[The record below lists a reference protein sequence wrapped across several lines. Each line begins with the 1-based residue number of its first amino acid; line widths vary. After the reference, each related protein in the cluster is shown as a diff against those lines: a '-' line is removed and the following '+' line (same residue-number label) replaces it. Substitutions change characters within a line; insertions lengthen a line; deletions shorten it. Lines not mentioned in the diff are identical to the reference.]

1 MRNELRATRIVGWDK
16 RACERRPTMRAM
28 VGRRSLKRAGPTL
41 LFCLLPFAFCL
52 FAPSDAHAQIRLKN
66 ICRIKGQEQNTL
78 HGMGLVVGLRGSG
91 DGGGFLPAMRSLAM
105 AMELMGSQIGKGGA
119 AELKDA
125 KNVALVSVTATV
137 PATGARQGDEIDCTV
152 SSIGAAKSLEGGR
165 LFITA
170 MLGPQAEGT
179 QVYAFAEGA
188 LHVDDL
194 KIPTTARI
202 HHGCRL
208 EEDFLNVFV
217 KDNKITLV
225 LDEHHADFEV
235 AQEIAELINRNWY
248 STSQT
253 GMTGAVGSGKLVSMQ
268 TRAVAKAL
276 NAKFIE
282 VEVPPAYQ
290 REAVD
295 FVSQVM
301 GLTISEPQTAARVVI
316 NERAQSVVIGV
327 DVEIGSIVVA
337 HKNIVVETGDNL
349 PAERFVAVDPSE
361 LQTAKL
367 KALVAALNA
376 VKVPTADI
384 IQIIKDIEHNGK
396 LHGQLIVE

>member
-1 MRNELRATRIVGWDK
+1 MTTTKTTSSGRI
-16 RACERRPTMRAM
+16 RP
-28 VGRRSLKRAGPTL
+28 VSFL
-41 LFCLLPFAFCL
+41 LAFCLLPSAFCL
-52 FAPSDAHAQIRLKN
+52 STAQAQIRLKN
-66 ICRIKGQEQNTL
+66 ICRVKGQEQNTL

-125 KNVALVSVTATV
+125 RNVALVSVTATV
-137 PATGARQGDEIDCTV
+137 PAAGARQGDEIDCV
-152 SSIGAAKSLEGGR
+152 ISSIGAAKSLDGGR

-170 MLGPQAEGT
+170 MMGPQAEGT
-179 QVYAFAEGA
+179 RIYAFAEGA
-188 LHVDDL
+188 LHVDDT
-194 KIPTTARI
+194 KFPTTARV
-202 HHGCRL
+202 HRGCRL
-208 EEDFLNVFV
+208 EEDFLNVFK

-225 LDEHHADFEV
+225 LDEHHADFQV
-235 AQEIAELINRNWY
+235 AQEVAELINRNWY
-248 STSQT
+248 STGQAALPPR
-253 GMTGAVGSGKLVSMQ
+253 GMPGKLMSMQ
-268 TRAVAKAL
+268 TKEVAKAL
-276 NAKFIE
+276 SAQYIE
-282 VEVPPAYQ
+282 VDIPPQYQ
-290 REAVD
+290 SEPVD

-301 GLTISEPQTAARVVI
+301 GLTIAEPQTAARVVI
-316 NERAQSVVIGV
+316 NERAGSIVMSA
-327 DVEIGSIVVA
+327 DVEIGSIVVS

-349 PAERFVAVDPSE
+349 PAERFVAIDPSE

-384 IQIIKDIEHNGK
+384 IQIIKDIDHNGK

>member
-1 MRNELRATRIVGWDK
+1 MKTPIKRGTGDGVWSGSLLLRVLGDSVVDNPLPRCTRRLVLVG
-16 RACERRPTMRAM
+16 
-28 VGRRSLKRAGPTL
+28 
-41 LFCLLPFAFCL
+41 FCLIGIFCHST
-52 FAPSDAHAQIRLKN
+52 AEAQIRLKN
-66 ICRIKGQEQNTL
+66 ICRVKGQEENTL
-78 HGMGLVVGLRGSG
+78 HGMGLIVGLRGSG

-125 KNVALVSVTATV
+125 RNVALVSVTATV
-137 PATGARQGDEIDCTV
+137 PAAGARQGDEIDCIV

-170 MLGPQAEGT
+170 MMGPQAEGT
-179 QVYAFAEGA
+179 RIYAFSEGA
-188 LHVDDL
+188 LYVDP
-194 KIPTTARI
+194 KFPTTGRI
-202 HHGCRL
+202 HRGCRL

-217 KDNKITLV
+217 KNNKITLV

-235 AQEIAELINRNWY
+235 AQEVAELINRYWY
-248 STSQT
+248 NTTQRDVSP
-253 GMTGAVGSGKLVSMQ
+253 GRAPGKLVSLQ
-268 TRAVAKAL
+268 TRPVAKAL
-276 NAKFIE
+276 NQLYVE
-282 VEVPPAYQ
+282 VEIPPAYQ
-290 REAVD
+290 KEPVD

-301 GLTISEPQTAARVVI
+301 GLTIAEPQTTARVVI
-316 NERAQSVVIGV
+316 NEKAGSIVIGA

-349 PAERFVAVDPSE
+349 PAERFVAVDPGE

-376 VKVPTADI
+376 VKVPTTDI

-396 LHGQLIVE
+396 LHGQLIIE

>member
-1 MRNELRATRIVGWDK
+1 MGNKMRIDRAVGNVLRGIFSPRIF
-16 RACERRPTMRAM
+16 R
-28 VGRRSLKRAGPTL
+28 L
-41 LFCLLPFAFCL
+41 LPSTFCLYFLPFAFFLCSE
-52 FAPSDAHAQIRLKN
+52 AQAQIRLKN
-66 ICRIKGQEQNTL
+66 ICHIKGQEENTL
-78 HGMGLVVGLRGSG
+78 QGMGLVIGLRGTG

-105 AMELMGSQIGKGGA
+105 AMEMMGSQIGKGGA
-119 AELKDA
+119 GELKDA

-137 PATGARQGDEIDCTV
+137 PAAGARQGDKIDCVV

-165 LFITA
+165 LFLTA
-170 MLGPQAEGT
+170 LLGPQAEGT
-179 QVYAFAEGA
+179 RVYAFAEGE
-188 LHVDDL
+188 LHVGDP
-194 KIPTTARI
+194 KQPNTARI

-208 EEDFLNVFV
+208 EEEFINVFI

-235 AQEIAELINRNWY
+235 AQEVAELINRNWY
-248 STSQT
+248 STTQMGRAPGT
-253 GMTGAVGSGKLVSMQ
+253 APGQLISMQ
-268 TRAVAKAL
+268 TKPVARAV
-276 NAKFIE
+276 NQVYVE
-282 VEVPPAYQ
+282 VEIPPAY
-290 REAVD
+290 RKEPVD
-295 FVSQVM
+295 FVAQVM
-301 GLTISEPQTAARVVI
+301 ALTISEPQTAARVVI
-316 NERAQSVVIGV
+316 NERAGSIVIGA

-376 VKVPTADI
+376 VKVPTTDI

>member
-1 MRNELRATRIVGWDK
+1 MT
-16 RACERRPTMRAM
+16 
-28 VGRRSLKRAGPTL
+28 
-41 LFCLLPFAFCL
+41 FCLLPSALCL
-52 FAPSDAHAQIRLKN
+52 SSAHAQIRLKN

-78 HGMGLVVGLRGSG
+78 QGMGLVIGLKGSG
-91 DGGGFLPAMRSLAM
+91 DGGTFLPAMRSLAM
-105 AMELMGSQIGKGGA
+105 AMELMGNQIGKGGA

-125 KNVALVSVTATV
+125 RNVALVSVTATV
-137 PATGARQGDEIDCTV
+137 PAAGARQGDEIDCSV
-152 SSIGAAKSLEGGR
+152 ASIGSAKSLEGGR

-170 MLGPQAEGT
+170 MMGPQAEGSRI
-179 QVYAFAEGA
+179 YAFAEGA
-188 LHVDDL
+188 LHVHDV
-194 KIPTTARI
+194 KFPTTARV
-202 HHGCRL
+202 HRGCRL

-217 KDNKITLV
+217 KNNKITLV

-235 AQEIAELINRNWY
+235 AQEIADMINGNWY
-248 STSQT
+248 LSDQGKASQRRPS
-253 GMTGAVGSGKLVSMQ
+253 VKLLALQ
-268 TRAVAKAL
+268 TKPVAKAL
-276 NAKFIE
+276 NQLFIE
-282 VEVPPAYQ
+282 VTIPDAY
-290 REAVD
+290 RDEPVD
-295 FVSQVM
+295 FVSSVM
-301 GLTISEPQTAARVVI
+301 ALTIGEVRSPARVVI
-316 NERAQSVVIGV
+316 NERAGSIVIGA

>member
-1 MRNELRATRIVGWDK
+1 MNVALETMIRLRRT
-16 RACERRPTMRAM
+16 RRPA
-28 VGRRSLKRAGPTL
+28 
-41 LFCLLPFAFCL
+41 FCLLPSAFCLATAFCL
-52 FAPSDAHAQIRLKN
+52 FFGLSSAHAQIRLKN

-125 KNVALVSVTATV
+125 RNVALVSVTATV
-137 PATGARQGDEIDCTV
+137 PAAGARQGDKIDCMI

-170 MLGPQAEGT
+170 MMGPQAEGT
-179 QVYAFAEGA
+179 RIYAFAEGS
-188 LHVDDL
+188 LHLDDP
-194 KIPTTARI
+194 KFATTARV
-202 HHGCRL
+202 HQGCQL
-208 EEDFLNVFV
+208 EEDFLNVFE

-253 GMTGAVGSGKLVSMQ
+253 GRLPNNTASKLVAFQ
-268 TRAVAKAL
+268 TKPVAKAM
-276 NAKFIE
+276 NQKFIE
-282 VEVPPAYQ
+282 VEIPPAYQ
-290 REAVD
+290 KEQVD
-295 FVSQVM
+295 FISQVM
-301 GLTISEPQTAARVVI
+301 GLTIAEPQTAARVVI
-316 NERAQSVVIGV
+316 NERSGTIAMSA

-349 PAERFVAVDPSE
+349 PAERFVAIDPSE

-367 KALVAALNA
+367 EALVAALNA
-376 VKVPTADI
+376 VKVPTTDI
-384 IQIIKDIEHNGK
+384 IQIIKDIEHSGK

>member
-1 MRNELRATRIVGWDK
+1 MTSEQ
-16 RACERRPTMRAM
+16 RAM
-28 VGRRSLKRAGPTL
+28 RLKQR
-41 LFCLLPFAFCL
+41 LFCLLPSAFCLYILPSAFCL
-52 FAPSDAHAQIRLKN
+52 FDCSESHAQIRIKN
-66 ICRIKGQEQNTL
+66 ICRIKGQEENTL

-125 KNVALVSVTATV
+125 RNVALVSVTATV
-137 PATGARQGDEIDCTV
+137 PAAGARQGDEIDCTV

-179 QVYAFAEGA
+179 RVYAFAEGA
-188 LHVDDL
+188 LHLDDPKL
-194 KIPTTARI
+194 PTTASV
-202 HHGCRL
+202 HQGCRL
-208 EEDFLNVFV
+208 EEDFINPFV

-225 LDEHHADFEV
+225 LDEHHAEFEV

-248 STSQT
+248 STTQL
-253 GMTGAVGSGKLVSMQ
+253 GRGPGRGLGQLASMQ
-268 TRAVAKAL
+268 TKPVAKAVNQRL
-276 NAKFIE
+276 VE
-282 VEVPPAYQ
+282 VEIPSIYQ
-290 REAVD
+290 KEPVD

-316 NERAQSVVIGV
+316 NERAGSIVIGA

-349 PAERFVAVDPSE
+349 PAERFVAIDPGE

-376 VKVPTADI
+376 VKVPTTDI

>member
-1 MRNELRATRIVGWDK
+1 MK
-16 RACERRPTMRAM
+16 
-28 VGRRSLKRAGPTL
+28 TL
-41 LFCLLPFAFCL
+41 IKHRTGDSIRLSCLLLRVLCDTVVHNLRSRWTRRLLTIGLCAVGIFCHST
-52 FAPSDAHAQIRLKN
+52 AQAQIRLKN
-66 ICRIKGQEQNTL
+66 ICRIKGQEENTL

-125 KNVALVSVTATV
+125 RNVALVSVTTTV
-137 PATGARQGDEIDCTV
+137 PAAGARQGDKIDCMV

-170 MLGPQAEGT
+170 MMGPQAEGT
-179 QVYAFAEGA
+179 RIYAFCEGA
-188 LHVDDL
+188 LHLDDT
-194 KIPTTARI
+194 KFPTTARI
-202 HHGCRL
+202 HDGCRL

-217 KDNKITLV
+217 KNNKITLV

-235 AQEIAELINRNWY
+235 AQEVAELINSTWY
-248 STSQT
+248 NTAQREPSPHRPP
-253 GMTGAVGSGKLVSMQ
+253 GKLVSLQ
-268 TRAVAKAL
+268 TRPVAKAL
-276 NAKFIE
+276 NQLYVE
-282 VEVPPAYQ
+282 VEIPSVYQ
-290 REAVD
+290 REPVE

-301 GLTISEPQTAARVVI
+301 SLTIAEPQTAARVVI
-316 NERAQSVVIGV
+316 NERAGTIVISA

-349 PAERFVAVDPSE
+349 PAERFVAVDPGE

-376 VKVPTADI
+376 VKVPNTDI

>member
-1 MRNELRATRIVGWDK
+1 MKHLDGGQSARIRK
-16 RACERRPTMRAM
+16 RAISFRA
-28 VGRRSLKRAGPTL
+28 LFLA
-41 LFCLLPFAFCL
+41 FCLLPSAFCL
-52 FAPSDAHAQIRLKN
+52 SSADAQIRVKN
-66 ICRIKGQEQNTL
+66 ICRVKGQEQNTL
-78 HGMGLVVGLRGSG
+78 HGMGLVVGLKGSG
-91 DGGGFLPAMRSLAM
+91 DGGNFLPTIRSLAM

-125 KNVALVSVTATV
+125 RNVALVSVTATV
-137 PATGARQGDEIDCTV
+137 PAAGARQGDEIDCTV

-170 MLGPQAEGT
+170 LMGPQAEGNRI
-179 QVYAFAEGA
+179 YGFAEGA
-188 LHVDDL
+188 IHLDDIKL
-194 KIPTTARI
+194 PTTGRV
-202 HHGCRL
+202 HRGCRL

-235 AQEIAELINRNWY
+235 AQEIADMINGNWY
-248 STSQT
+248 
-253 GMTGAVGSGKLVSMQ
+253 VSEQSRSSNRKSPIRLMAMQ
-268 TRAVAKAL
+268 NRPVARAL
-276 NAKFIE
+276 NQLFIE
-282 VEVPPAYQ
+282 VTIPEAY
-290 REAVD
+290 RDEPVD
-295 FVSQVM
+295 FVSSVM
-301 GLTISEPQTAARVVI
+301 SLTIGEVRSPARVVI
-316 NERAQSVVIGV
+316 NERAGSIVIGA

-376 VKVPTADI
+376 VKVPTQDI
-384 IQIIKDIEHNGK
+384 SQIIKDIEHNGK

>member
-1 MRNELRATRIVGWDK
+1 MKTSAKERPGDK
-16 RACERRPTMRAM
+16 AVRR
-28 VGRRSLKRAGPTL
+28 L
-41 LFCLLPFAFCL
+41 LTICLCAIGIFCHSTAQ
-52 FAPSDAHAQIRLKN
+52 AQIRLKN
-66 ICRIKGQEQNTL
+66 ICRVKGQEENTL

-125 KNVALVSVTATV
+125 RNVALVSVTATV
-137 PATGARQGDEIDCTV
+137 PAAGARQGDEVDCIV

-170 MLGPQAEGT
+170 MMGPQAEGNRI
-179 QVYAFAEGA
+179 YAFSEGS
-188 LHVDDL
+188 LNIEDT
-194 KIPTTARI
+194 KFPTTARI
-202 HHGCRL
+202 HRGCRL

-217 KDNKITLV
+217 KNNKITLI

-235 AQEIAELINRNWY
+235 AQEVAELINRYWY
-248 STSQT
+248 STTQRDAAP
-253 GMTGAVGSGKLVSMQ
+253 GRAPGKLVSLQ
-268 TRAVAKAL
+268 SRPVAKAL
-276 NAKFIE
+276 NQLYVE
-282 VEVPPAYQ
+282 VEIPPAYQ
-290 REAVD
+290 KEPVD

-301 GLTISEPQTAARVVI
+301 GLTIAEPQTTARVVI
-316 NERAQSVVIGV
+316 NEKKGTIVIGA

-349 PAERFVAVDPSE
+349 PAERFVGIDPGE

-376 VKVPTADI
+376 VKVPTTDM

>member
-1 MRNELRATRIVGWDK
+1 MNQTPRRQRVFIS
-16 RACERRPTMRAM
+16 RRPAN
-28 VGRRSLKRAGPTL
+28 RRPLVSLL
-41 LFCLLPFAFCL
+41 LMCCLLPSALCL
-52 FAPSDAHAQIRLKN
+52 STAQAQIRLKN
-66 ICRIKGQEQNTL
+66 ICRIKGQEHNTL

-125 KNVALVSVTATV
+125 RNVALVSVTATV
-137 PATGARQGDEIDCTV
+137 PAAGARQGDEIDCTI

-179 QVYAFAEGA
+179 RVYAFAEGP
-188 LHVDDL
+188 LHIDDT
-194 KIPTTARI
+194 KFPTTARI
-202 HHGCRL
+202 HRGCRL
-208 EEDFLNVFV
+208 EEDFLNAFV
-217 KDNKITLV
+217 KNNKITLV

-248 STSQT
+248 STTDT
-253 GMTGAVGSGKLVSMQ
+253 GMSPRGASGKLVSMQ
-268 TRAVAKAL
+268 TKPVAKAL
-276 NAKFIE
+276 NQLYIE
-282 VEVPPAYQ
+282 VEIPPAYQ
-290 REAVD
+290 KEPVD

-301 GLTISEPQTAARVVI
+301 ALTTAEPQTAARVVI
-316 NERAQSVVIGV
+316 NERAGSIVIGA

-349 PAERFVAVDPSE
+349 PAERFVSVDPSE

-376 VKVPTADI
+376 VKVPTTDI

>member
-1 MRNELRATRIVGWDK
+1 MSGMQRVMTRTQHRAR
-16 RACERRPTMRAM
+16 
-28 VGRRSLKRAGPTL
+28 LTL
-41 LFCLLPFAFCL
+41 HPSRFAIHFSRCWLPFCLVAAFAMLPAE
-52 FAPSDAHAQIRLKN
+52 SHAQIRLKN

-78 HGMGLVVGLRGSG
+78 HGMGLVVGLKGSG
-91 DGGGFLPAMRSLAM
+91 DGGNFLPAIRSLAM

-125 KNVALVSVTATV
+125 RNVALVSVTATV
-137 PATGARQGDEIDCTV
+137 PAAGGRQGDEIDCTV

-170 MLGPQAEGT
+170 MMGPQAEGNRI
-179 QVYAFAEGA
+179 YGFSEG
-188 LHVDDL
+188 LIHLDDVKL
-194 KIPTTARI
+194 PMTGRV
-202 HHGCRL
+202 HRGCRL

-235 AQEIAELINRNWY
+235 AQEIADMINGNWY
-248 STSQT
+248 ISEQNRTSKRKSP
-253 GMTGAVGSGKLVSMQ
+253 VKLAAMQ
-268 TRAVAKAL
+268 TRPVAKAL
-276 NAKFIE
+276 NQLFIE
-282 VEVPPAYQ
+282 VTIPEAY
-290 REAVD
+290 RNEPVD
-295 FVSQVM
+295 FVSSVM
-301 GLTISEPQTAARVVI
+301 ALTIGEVRSPARVVI
-316 NERAQSVVIGV
+316 NERAGSIVIGA

-376 VKVPTADI
+376 VKVPTQDI